1 MDVIRVHAPSEA
13 QARRLVTSL
22 DGNVSSSI
30 DGSGNSHVVGLKLDP
45 RMATKLLELFNALGE
60 WLNAAGLTS
69 CRVTFG
75 DREYS
80 LLSAKPGEPNDAT
93 TFLLERTIQLQTALD
108 SRVVIE
114 QAKGILAERHSIR
127 PDEAFERIRS
137 VARRRRTK
145 LRDIAAGI
153 VDGSQRIDD
162 SVRVR

>member
-1 MDVIRVHAPSEA
+1 M
-13 QARRLVTSL
+13 
-22 DGNVSSSI
+22 
-30 DGSGNSHVVGLKLDP
+30 
-45 RMATKLLELFNALGE
+45 
-60 WLNAAGLTS
+60 
-69 CRVTFG
+69 
-75 DREYS
+75 
-80 LLSAKPGEPNDAT
+80 
-93 TFLLERTIQLQTALD
+93 LERTIQLQTALD